1 MKKNGFTVVFYS
13 FLLRLF
19 RKNKIRV
26 KKNNAFTFKG
36 VFIKGCDVKVLGSG
50 NRITFDPAVKYVGDL
65 KIFINGNGNVVRVEE
80 GCFIKNLS
88 IWVED
93 DNNEIVIKKDTV
105 ICGNTCFSVIEGT
118 KITVGEKCLFSD
130 EITLRTGD
138 SHSITDLN
146 GNRINPSRDV
156 CIGDKVWIGRGVSL
170 LKGSKIPNKSIVGT
184 GAVVTKEFDQDHVVI
199 AGNPAKI
206 VKEDVDWDFRRL

>member
-1 MKKNGFTVVFYS
+1 MKKNGFTVAVYS

-26 KKNNAFTFKG
+26 KRGNSFTFKG
-36 VFIKGCDVKVLGSG
+36 VLVRGCNVKVLGTD
-50 NRITFDPAVKYVGDL
+50 NKITLDPAVKYVGDL
-65 KIFINGNGNVVRVEE
+65 KILINGNGNVVRVEE
-80 GCFIKNLS
+80 GCFLKGLF

-105 ICGNTCFSVIEGT
+105 ICGSTRLSVMEGT
-118 KITVGEKCLFSD
+118 KIIIGERCLFSD
-130 EITLRTGD
+130 EIDIRTGD
-138 SHSITDLN
+138 SRSITDLN
-146 GNRINPSRDV
+146 GNRLNSSRDV
-156 CIGDKVWIGRGVSL
+156 CIGDKVWIGHGVTL
-170 LKGSKIPNKSIVGT
+170 LKGSRIPNKSIVGT

-206 VKEDVDWDFRRL
+206 VKENVDWEFNRQ